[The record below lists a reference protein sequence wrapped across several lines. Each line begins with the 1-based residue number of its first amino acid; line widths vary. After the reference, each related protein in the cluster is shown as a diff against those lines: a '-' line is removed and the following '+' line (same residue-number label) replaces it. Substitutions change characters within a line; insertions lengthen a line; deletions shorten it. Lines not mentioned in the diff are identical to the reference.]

1 MTAIYIPADAD
12 VVEAVA
18 RPRGI
23 VYAMTPEQV
32 AWLKGKLSTKSAVGL
47 STANALRFFGVDP
60 AGVKPTKQNQPR
72 FSRKKAELVLSQA
85 GIVGTTRLTNKGS
98 VVTFQTG
105 APEPK
110 KPKVPKADKNHK
122 K

>member
-1 MTAIYIPADAD
+1 MAVYIPADTD

-23 VYAMTPEQV
+23 AYSLTTEQV
-32 AWLKGKLSTKSAVGL
+32 AWLKGKLATKNAVGL
-47 STANALRFFGVDP
+47 STANALRFFGIDP
-60 AGVKPTKQNQPR
+60 ATVKETKQKQPR
-72 FSRKKAELVLSQA
+72 FSRKKAELVLATA

-105 APEPK
+105 APAPK
-110 KPKVPKADKNHK
+110 KPKAPKNNKDKK
-122 K
+122 

>member
-1 MTAIYIPADAD
+1 MNAVYIPADAD

-23 VYAMTPEQV
+23 TYAMTPEQV

-47 STANALRFFGVDP
+47 STANALKFFGVDP
-60 AGVKPTKQNQPR
+60 TTQKQTKQNQPR
-72 FSRKKAELVLSQA
+72 FSRKKAELVLATA

-98 VVTFQTG
+98 VVTFQSG
-105 APEPK
+105 AAPPK
-110 KPKVPKADKNHK
+110 KPKAAKNDKK